1 MLKEDKGIMGF
12 KNGIQG
18 VRSKADQSM
27 QSGTELESRGD
38 DEARGPGGAF
48 KVAASVA
55 GRVTL

>member
-1 MLKEDKGIMGF
+1 MGF